1 MTAPSP
7 AGISMDTVSGIP
19 TVTLTTSPQSF
30 GTGDKLAAAIL
41 GAVEE
46 KSPGSVHPQAKK

>member
-1 MTAPSP
+1 
-7 AGISMDTVSGIP
+7 MDTVSGIP